1 MGRLPDGPRSYRM
14 RYGLQGICVHC
25 HMAGEI
31 RPTEACSQPFTI
43 EFPDRHLGTEYSLGL
58 WMWSESRR
66 ERLCGVHQEPR
77 RSGSP
82 LPHDI

>member
-14 RYGLQGICVHC
+14 RYGLQGICVYC

-58 WMWSESRR
+58 WMWPERQTR
-66 ERLCGVHQEPR
+66 ETVQSPPR
-77 RSGSP
+77 TTSVGFATTA
-82 LPHDI
+82 